1 VTRARLVGRHR
12 DGVRGWHD
20 EVGGRVRRKKWIAG
34 EEVGGH
40 VRGRWEKGS
49 RGGPFF
55 KLGLVLLKN

>member
-1 VTRARLVGRHR
+1 VGRHR
-12 DGVRGWHD
+12 NRVGGWHD